1 MIIVI
6 PMAGASSRF
15 TNVGMAPKYTLKTR
29 PFKTLFDEAL
39 SSFTPWFKSATFLI
53 ITKDT
58 YAHDFAE
65 AHAKNLGIEDLRVV
79 NLDFLTKGQAET
91 VYLGLKDADLL
102 DRDDELMIFNID
114 SVRHN
119 LSLPDDEIWDS
130 LFDAFYDENALPK
143 WSFCKVDKN
152 GNITKTAEKR
162 KISPWCSTG
171 LYVFR
176 SVGIYVGA
184 YTDAIE
190 NTSYNYYIAP
200 LYNFLKGFTNKLL
213 VCPREDV
220 DFAGTPEE
228 YKQFIKKFE

>member
-15 TNVGMAPKYTLKTR
+15 TSVGMAPKYTLKTR
-29 PFKTLFDEAL
+29 PFMTLFDEAL
-39 SSFTPWFKSATFLI
+39 SSFEKWFKTATFLI
-53 ITKDT
+53 ITKDE

-65 AHAKNLGIEDLRVV
+65 DRAKKLGIEDLTVI
-79 NLDFLTKGQAET
+79 NLEFLTKGQAET
-91 VYLGLKDADLL
+91 VYLGLKEANML
-102 DRDDELMIFNID
+102 DRDDELIIFNID

-119 LSLPDDEIWDS
+119 LVLPDDDIWDS
-130 LFDAFYDENALPK
+130 LFDAFYDEDALPK
-143 WSFCKVDKN
+143 WSFCKVDKD
-152 GNITKTAEKR
+152 GNVTKTAEKR

-176 SVGIYVGA
+176 SVGIYVTA
-184 YTDAIE
+184 YGDAIE
-190 NTSYNYYIAP
+190 DTAYNYYIAP

-228 YKQFIKKFE
+228 YKQFVNKFK